1 MLLVGLTKCLRFFLA
16 WQTDLSFD
24 ARVFTNAPFATLSEV
39 DRSDPVRSMR
49 LDRLVTVEVAYPLL
63 RRFSRLRIWGNN
75 DAGIKQAVPILMYHS
90 ISNDQELGV
99 SPYYRTVTSPLRF
112 AEQMHILR
120 NLGWRARNLRDG
132 LTALA
137 NSTSKPGEKA
147 VVLTFDDGFRDF
159 YTAAMPV
166 LDELG
171 FSATMYLSTGLIGD
185 SKGRGCLH
193 GRQCLSWSEVR
204 ELNALGVEFG
214 SHTVNHPELVNLS
227 WSEIESEIRSS
238 KSEIENQLGRGITGF
253 AYPYAFPRA
262 NKAFV
267 MRMRNALEAAGYE
280 TCVTTEIGLTAPD
293 DDLFYLKR
301 LPVNQGDD
309 PKLLTA
315 KLAGAYNWLAWPQR
329 AAKSAKAIFHR

>member
-1 MLLVGLTKCLRFFLA
+1 MPL
-16 WQTDLSFD
+16 D
-24 ARVFTNAPFATLSEV
+24 TLSEIV
-39 DRSDPVRSMR
+39 NSEAVRSIR

-63 RRFSRLRIWGNN
+63 RGFSRLRTGEDN
-75 DAGIKQAVPILMYHS
+75 DVGIKQSVPILMYHS
-90 ISNDQELGV
+90 ISNDQEPGV

-120 NLGWRARNLRDG
+120 SLGWRALNLREG
-132 LTALA
+132 LLALA

-166 LDELG
+166 LDEFG
-171 FSATMYLSTGLIGD
+171 FSATVYLPTGLIGN
-185 SKGRGCLH
+185 SNRRVCLH

-204 ELNALGVEFG
+204 ELDALGIEFG
-214 SHTVNHPELVNLS
+214 SHTVNHPELVNLP
-227 WSEIESEIRSS
+227 WPDIESEIHSS
-238 KSEIENQLGRGITGF
+238 KSEIENQLGQGITSF

-262 NKAFV
+262 KKGFV
-267 MRMRNALEAAGYE
+267 KRMRDVLEAAGYQS
-280 TCVTTEIGLTAPD
+280 CATTEIGLTAQD

-301 LPVNQGDD
+301 LPMNQGDD
-309 PKLLTA
+309 AKLLTA

-329 AAKSAKAIFHR
+329 AAKSAKAIFHRLKD

>member
-1 MLLVGLTKCLRFFLA
+1 M
-16 WQTDLSFD
+16 
-24 ARVFTNAPFATLSEV
+24 NAPFDTVSEV
-39 DRSDPVRSMR
+39 DYSDAVRSIR

-63 RRFSRLRIWGNN
+63 RGFSRLRIGGDN
-75 DAGIKQAVPILMYHS
+75 DVGINRSVPILMYHS
-90 ISNDQELGV
+90 ISDDQEPGI
-99 SPYYRTVTSPLRF
+99 SPYYRTITTPLRF
-112 AEQMHILR
+112 AEQMHTLR
-120 NLGWRARNLRDG
+120 SLGWRALNLRDG
-132 LTALA
+132 LLALA
-137 NSTSKPGEKA
+137 NSTPMPGEKA

-166 LDELG
+166 LDEFG
-171 FSATMYLSTGLIGD
+171 FSATVYLPSGLIGN
-185 SKGRGCLH
+185 GTRRMCLH
-193 GRQCLSWSEVR
+193 GRRCLSWSEVR
-204 ELNALGVEFG
+204 ELNALGIEFG

-227 WSEIESEIRSS
+227 WLEIESEIRSS
-238 KSEIENQLGRGITGF
+238 KSEIENRLGRGITSF

-267 MRMRNALEAAGYE
+267 MRMRGVLEAAGYQ
-280 TCVTTEIGLTAPD
+280 TCVTTEIGLAAPD